1 MKNILDLISSND
13 VRKYLKEI
21 NYKFSIKDQI
31 SIVLDKVYTLK
42 ELIEWGEYFYQ
53 NIDSEKESI
62 MRFMEFIE
70 DIKINI
76 KNFKIYNDRPFKM
89 SISEDDDILYSL
101 NYNDLYNIGIKS
113 NKNFTI
119 EKMNFIGDSY
129 NEQFIYFTDTGDID
143 VYNSCIDIEYPKE
156 LCKKCKYPIPF
167 KNGDIIKICNYI
179 PIGIINDDM
188 SWTNDINNN
197 DFVLYIE
204 SYDTKS
210 KSFFHIHE
218 DPANIEYYNGEI
230 PKLYSYMQDIIKN
243 SNYRILFNLV
253 SYLSTFI
260 KD

>member
-89 SISEDDDILYSL
+89 
-101 NYNDLYNIGIKS
+101 N
-113 NKNFTI
+113 
-119 EKMNFIGDSY
+119 
-129 NEQFIYFTDTGDID
+129 
-143 VYNSCIDIEYPKE
+143 
-156 LCKKCKYPIPF
+156 
-167 KNGDIIKICNYI
+167 
-179 PIGIINDDM
+179 
-188 SWTNDINNN
+188 
-197 DFVLYIE
+197 
-204 SYDTKS
+204 
-210 KSFFHIHE
+210 
-218 DPANIEYYNGEI
+218 
-230 PKLYSYMQDIIKN
+230 
-243 SNYRILFNLV
+243 
-253 SYLSTFI
+253 
-260 KD
+260 